1 MEAEEK
7 VAAGGIHDESG
18 KREEEGGG
26 RRVDGGAV
34 TAVRGIQDNKC
45 EIGDF
50 SPLVLSLVNSLER
63 AMIPII

>member
-1 MEAEEK
+1 VGYTTK
-7 VAAGGIHDESG
+7 AANERRG
-18 KREEEGGG
+18 EGEG

-50 SPLVLSLVNSLER
+50 SPLVLSFVNSLER